1 MCDNLEEEKN
11 NIQKRIKQKK
21 QNVITLMTVKKS
33 S

>member
-1 MCDNLEEEKN
+1 MCDNLEEQKN